1 MVNCLGNNLRF
12 PRLPPLRN
20 TVMFKPHAFSLF
32 AVVASMLVLGTA
44 FSPQAMGASAKE
56 IYANPY
62 RAYPASCL
70 NDGLPLGKS
79 AADPNAQT
87 LPVTLYTYNGNLQ
100 GYVTEADS
108 ATVWRVPCSGGTAA
122 TLLEID
128 RPAASNGS
136 TTIYPVLPQIY
147 LYESATGATT
157 VVFPRLAQ
165 EPNTL
170 FEDTPQS
177 TPIYSSSVYVLELY
191 NPTNTLANPLS
202 NYDDAFALYLA
213 SQAGGTAAI
222 INVPAYVPPPEPP
235 NMEISGYMSTNW
247 SNPSQSGEGMVT
259 QVYDNGDK
267 ATRTLTFAWF
277 TYDSTSKHLPFW
289 LYGQASFPIGTTQ
302 VTAQTVYFSG
312 GTFAG
317 TLASGVPN
325 TPWGSV
331 TVSFSDCGHMNITY
345 TGDASAVQGPTGSGT
360 ASFVRVADVN
370 GLVCQ

>member
-1 MVNCLGNNLRF
+1 
-12 PRLPPLRN
+12 
-20 TVMFKPHAFSLF
+20 MFKSHAFSQF
-32 AVVASMLVLGTA
+32 AVIASMLVLGTA

-87 LPVTLYTYNGNLQ
+87 LPVTLYTYNSNLS
-100 GYVTEADS
+100 GYVTEADT
-108 ATVWRVPCSGGTAA
+108 AIVWRVPCSGGTAA

-128 RPAASNGS
+128 RPTASNGS

-147 LYESATGATT
+147 LYEAATGATA
-157 VVFPRLAQ
+157 VVYPRLAL

-170 FEDTPQS
+170 FEDVAES
-177 TPIYSSSVYVLELY
+177 SPIYSSSVYVLELY
-191 NPTNTLANPLS
+191 NPTNALANPLT
-202 NYDDAFALYLA
+202 NYNEAFALYLA

-222 INVPAYVPPPEPP
+222 INVPAYVPPPVPP
-235 NMEISGYMSTNW
+235 NMEITGYMSTNW

-267 ATRTLTFAWF
+267 ATRTLAFAWF

-289 LYGQASFPIGTTQ
+289 LYGQASFPIGTSQ

-345 TGDASAVQGPTGSGT
+345 TGDASSVQGPTGSGT